1 MGAHRLWSVLPAG
14 WKSATATAAA
24 AAALVCALALPTLAH
39 AHGDLHVLI
48 ESITVQIAANPGNV
62 ALLLRRAELQ
72 RLHHAFEAADADYA
86 RALALAPA
94 DDEPRWMRARSRLEG
109 GRPEAALDELDTF
122 ITAHPAH
129 ASALLTRARTH
140 AKLEQYRDASSD
152 YAEAIR
158 LLPQPEPDMVVEWTR
173 AQKLAGVDAPT
184 TKRSLDR
191 VLARIGPVPAIEDA
205 ALELEIELREWDAA
219 LARLDRRASG
229 SQRQEQWQFRR
240 GQVLRL
246 ARRDAEAA
254 AAFER
259 CLHAID
265 ALPPAIAQNGAMASL
280 ARNVKSELSK
290 LGSDTNSNEL
300 RN

>member
-1 MGAHRLWSVLPAG
+1 MAAHRPWRVLPAG
-14 WKSATATAAA
+14 RKPATATA

-39 AHGDLHVLI
+39 AHGELHVLI
-48 ESITVQIAANPGNV
+48 ESITVKVAANPGNV

-86 RALALAPA
+86 RALALAPG
-94 DDEPRWMRARSRLEG
+94 DDEARWMRARSRLEG
-109 GRPEAALDELDTF
+109 GRPEAALEELDLF
-122 ITAHPAH
+122 IAAHPAH
-129 ASALLTRARTH
+129 ASAFLTRARTR
-140 AKLEQYRDASSD
+140 AKLEHYRDASSD

-158 LLPQPEPDMVVEWTR
+158 LLPQPEPDVIVEWTR
-173 AQKLAGVDAPT
+173 AQKLAGVDALT
-184 TKRSLDR
+184 TKRTLDR

-205 ALELEIELREWDAA
+205 ALALEIELREWDAA
-219 LARLDRRASG
+219 LARLDRRASA

-254 AAFER
+254 DAFER

-265 ALPPAIAQNGAMASL
+265 ALPPAIGQNAAMASL
-280 ARNVKSELSK
+280 ARNVKSELAK
-290 LGSDTNSNEL
+290 LGSDTNLNEL
-300 RN
+300 RH